1 MSDKWVRGALRC
13 AIGVMGVAAMLML
26 CGTLASTA
34 YADETTSGS
43 KNGPRVGLVNAD
55 LGQIDDPAED
65 VLEHVLLFSDRQVW
79 N

>member
-1 MSDKWVRGALRC
+1 MSDKWVRGALHC

-26 CGTLASTA
+26 CGALAGTA